1 MRNISVGTSF
11 FIRRPVFWFFFYIHN
26 NKLTHR
32 HCRQSRFPWSKNVK
46 VQCKKYT
53 WHNIIKRERK
63 DKSWNKNRN
72 TQNPFFFS
80 PFGTPFASIGS
91 ISPERHSQNTT
102 VIHQPVCVGVYSTS
116 RESFMPNLVSGQLCL
131 AVQLGPNNH
140 TPPVCRCTPS
150 FCGVQSPKR
159 TSTPTPS
166 LCKAPRTVCI
176 CVTMRVWSVL
186 GFLPHKNK
194 SWNILEGCL
203 DQLKEACTVQN
214 TRELKKKMNKENK
227 IWQSKETVHSQDL
240 YRRKGQKENVQCP
253 FSVPGRAHFK

>member
-11 FIRRPVFWFFFYIHN
+11 FYPTAWIFFVFFYNHH
-26 NKLTHR
+26 NKLTRR
-32 HCRQSRFPWSKNVK
+32 HYRQSRFPWSKKVK

-72 TQNPFFFS
+72 TQNPFFS
-80 PFGTPFASIGS
+80 LGTRFASIGS
-91 ISPERHSQNTT
+91 ISPERHIQNTT

-140 TPPVCRCTPS
+140 TSPVCQCTPS
-150 FCGVQSPKR
+150 FVEYSLQKR
-159 TSTPTPS
+159 TSAPTPS
-166 LCKAPRTVCI
+166 LCKAPRAVCI

-214 TRELKKKMNKENK
+214 TRELKRKNKENK
-227 IWQSKETVHSQDL
+227 IWQSKETIHSQDL
-240 YRRKGQKENVQCP
+240 YRRKGQKENVQCR
-253 FSVPGRAHFK
+253 FSVPRRAHFK